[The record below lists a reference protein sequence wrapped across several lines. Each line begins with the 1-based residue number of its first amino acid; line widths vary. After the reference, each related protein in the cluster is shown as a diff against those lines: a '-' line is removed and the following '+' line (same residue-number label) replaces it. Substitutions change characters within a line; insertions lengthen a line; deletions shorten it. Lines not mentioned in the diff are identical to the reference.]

1 MVFYIFSFLIRK
13 DCGMADVGLLLHVK
27 TVGVLIRNIFWQILN
42 LLNKKGLDIWVK
54 IWFVEGHSI

>member
-42 LLNKKGLDIWVK
+42 LLNKKGLDI
-54 IWFVEGHSI
+54 